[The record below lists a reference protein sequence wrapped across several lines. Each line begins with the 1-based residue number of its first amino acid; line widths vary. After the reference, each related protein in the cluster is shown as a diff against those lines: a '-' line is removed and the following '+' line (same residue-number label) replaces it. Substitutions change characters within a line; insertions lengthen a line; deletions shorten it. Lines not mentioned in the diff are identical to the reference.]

1 VLNIQKLSHSFRNGI
16 EETMVLDRIDLHVAK
31 QEVVA
36 LLGSSGSGKS
46 TLLNLMAGLMKPTN
60 GSIMIAGLSLTGSI
74 QTDKKSGATVVPTLA
89 VLHEQNDY
97 FVYVE
102 RNGSVEKQSIKLGLE
117 TPEKTEVLEG
127 IKAGDTIVLQ

>member
-1 VLNIQKLSHSFRNGI
+1 V
-16 EETMVLDRIDLHVAK
+16 VLDRIDLHVAK